1 MHNFRPGDLVRGG
14 PPFRRAAVVLR
25 VDPNWFAHVWR
36 LDTGKPGIITID
48 PRFSFVVHHQV
59 LLTSRKKHHYS
70 ANNIRLAGFEPT
82 ADECAVLMKHMLL
95 DY

>member
-1 MHNFRPGDLVRGG
+1 MDKPFQIGDFVITHDGRRG
-14 PPFRRAAVVLR
+14 FV
-25 VDPNWFAHVWR
+25 
-36 LDTGKPGIITID
+36 ITID

>member
-36 LDTGKPGIITID
+36 LDTGKPGIITLGGVKIIEQSELD
-48 PRFSFVVHHQV
+48 EQEWAHYCAWR
-59 LLTSRKKHHYS
+59 LTH
-70 ANNIRLAGFEPT
+70 G
-82 ADECAVLMKHMLL
+82 
-95 DY
+95 